1 MRRDVRRDTG
11 ARHLYH
17 RTAPRGDRL
26 LPAHDRRRGAHVRG
40 RQDPRRVLP
49 PRGSPVRDGDPDG
62 QTHRPPDAAEL
73 QGRLPRRGPGRD
85 LRALGR
91 HGAPVRHRGHERRE
105 PRDDAVGDPVRGPG
119 RFGPDGPDRRRV
131 GHQPHVPGPRGVHVR
146 HRGGRPPQ
154 RRRAG
159 RHPDDRGRGAREHL
173 GAPAGRRHDADRAGC
188 RRGPRGGQARDRR
201 ADRDAAR
208 VRRHGRRQA
217 QAVRAQA
224 ALRGGHVGG
233 RRDVQGAS
241 RDRDRARPDR
251 ARGRD
256 VRDQGPPE
264 GPPAR
269 DLGRGDLRLAPVRRS
284 RRHGRTCRR
293 RSCGPA

>member
-1 MRRDVRRDTG
+1 MAITLSREFGNTTLTFESGKLAQQAEGSCVVTYGETQVLGTCTTAQPREGIDFFPLTIDVEERMYAAGKIPGGFFRREGRPSE
-11 ARHLYH
+11 
-17 RTAPRGDRL
+17 TAILTR
-26 LPAHDRRRGAHVRG
+26 
-40 RQDPRRVLP
+40 
-49 PRGSPVRDGDPDG
+49 

-85 LRALGR
+85 HRALGR

-173 GAPAGRRHDADRAGC
+173 GAPAGRRHDADRAGR

-256 VRDQGPPE
+256 VRDQG
-264 GPPAR
+264 
-269 DLGRGDLRLAPVRRS
+269 RS
-284 RRHGRTCRR
+284 
-293 RSCGPA
+293 